1 MTTTRPKA
9 VIRVLV
15 PDTQTASRAVQCIW
29 MWADFLINSTY
40 SLEVPDRKVNINR
53 NMSQWSARIKRD
65 RERENTAAHRI
76 LFCHIHL
83 MMAASNGPTL
93 WQSSHGK
100 VWRDFIR
107 RQEEKC
113 SHRTEDKLWLP
124 VFAGSLISP
133 RFLLPPSSHV
143 IYMSRFVL
151 QLPSFSIIAIVSFL
165 CVFSVYLVDLDL
177 SFFPLRL
184 LGIKLS
190 TIAIVLCL

>member
-1 MTTTRPKA
+1 
-9 VIRVLV
+9 
-15 PDTQTASRAVQCIW
+15 
-29 MWADFLINSTY
+29 
-40 SLEVPDRKVNINR
+40 
-53 NMSQWSARIKRD
+53 
-65 RERENTAAHRI
+65 
-76 LFCHIHL
+76 

-100 VWRDFIR
+100 VWRDFIQ

-177 SFFPLRL
+177 SFFPLRH

-190 TIAIVLCL
+190 TIAIVLCFWTAFINFLHNCSDVFMIYDYCRPKKWGSSKCKVLEVNVLLIND